1 MAEPTVEELQA
12 QIVDLNAQ
20 IVDLN
25 AQIAVLQSDNNY
37 LDAQVSTLE
46 YVDNLEDIGIQLALN
61 YISWDASIYGSYQNE
76 QRDILR
82 EDYAYT
88 DAEIDTVFS
97 VRSAVLDG
105 SYFSKPESLRRRKYS
120 DLEISAM
127 SMVELNRI
135 IKRRGYVCT
144 GDKETE
150 IKASFKTVQ
159 AADPLLDP
167 R

>member
-1 MAEPTVEELQA
+1 MAEPTLEELQA

-20 IVDLN
+20 IV
-25 AQIAVLQSDNNY
+25 ALQSG
-37 LDAQVSTLE
+37 
-46 YVDNLEDIGIQLALN
+46 DNLEDIGIQLALN
-61 YISWDASIYGSYQNE
+61 YISWDGSIYGAYQNE

-88 DAEIDTVFS
+88 DAEMDTVFS
-97 VRSAVLDG
+97 VRAAVLDG
-105 SYFSKPESLRRRKYS
+105 SYFSKPASLRRRKYS

-144 GDKETE
+144 GDNETE
-150 IKASFKTVQ
+150 IKASSKTVQ

>member
-1 MAEPTVEELQA
+1 M
-12 QIVDLNAQ
+12 
-20 IVDLN
+20 
-25 AQIAVLQSDNNY
+25 
-37 LDAQVSTLE
+37 
-46 YVDNLEDIGIQLALN
+46 
-61 YISWDASIYGSYQNE
+61 
-76 QRDILR
+76 
-82 EDYAYT
+82 
-88 DAEIDTVFS
+88 DTVFS

-105 SYFSKPESLRRRKYS
+105 SYFSKPASLRRRKYS

-144 GDKETE
+144 GDNETE

>member
-1 MAEPTVEELQA
+1 MAEPTLEELQA

-20 IVDLN
+20 IAALQSGNNDLS
-25 AQIAVLQSDNNY
+25 AQIAVLQSG
-37 LDAQVSTLE
+37 
-46 YVDNLEDIGIQLALN
+46 DNLEDIGIQLALN
-61 YISWDASIYGSYQNE
+61 YISWDDSIYGAYQNE

-88 DAEIDTVFS
+88 NAEIDTVFS
-97 VRSAVLDG
+97 VRAAVLDG
-105 SYFSKPESLRRRKYS
+105 SYFSKPASLRRRKYS

-127 SMVELNRI
+127 SLADLNKI
-135 IKRRGYVCT
+135 IKRRGYECT
-144 GDKETE
+144 GENATE

>member
-1 MAEPTVEELQA
+1 MAEPTLEELQA

-20 IVDLN
+20 I
-25 AQIAVLQSDNNY
+25 AALQSG
-37 LDAQVSTLE
+37 
-46 YVDNLEDIGIQLALN
+46 DNLEDIGIQLALN
-61 YISWDASIYGSYQNE
+61 YISFDGSIYGTYQNE

-97 VRSAVLDG
+97 VRAAVLDG
-105 SYFSKPESLRRRKYS
+105 SYFSKPASLRRRKYS

>member
-12 QIVDLNAQ
+12 QIVE
-20 IVDLN
+20 LN
-25 AQIAVLQSDNNY
+25 AQIAALQSG
-37 LDAQVSTLE
+37 
-46 YVDNLEDIGIQLALN
+46 DNLEDIGIQLALN
-61 YISWDASIYGSYQNE
+61 YISWDDSIYGSYQNE

-88 DAEIDTVFS
+88 DAEIDTIFG
-97 VRSAVLDG
+97 VRAAVLDS
-105 SYFSKPESLRRRKYS
+105 SYFSKPASLRRRKYS

-127 SMVELNRI
+127 SLVDLNKI
-135 IKRRGYVCT
+135 IKRRGYECT
-144 GDKETE
+144 GENATE

>member
-1 MAEPTVEELQA
+1 MAEPTLEELQA

-20 IVDLN
+20 IV
-25 AQIAVLQSDNNY
+25 ALQSG
-37 LDAQVSTLE
+37 
-46 YVDNLEDIGIQLALN
+46 DNLEDIGIQLALN
-61 YISWDASIYGSYQNE
+61 YISWDGSIYGAYQNE

-88 DAEIDTVFS
+88 DAEMDTVFS
-97 VRSAVLDG
+97 VRAAVLDG
-105 SYFSKPESLRRRKYS
+105 SYFSKPASLRRRKYS

-144 GDKETE
+144 GDNETE